1 MSVDLLLLSLLDG
14 RIYLLQSG
22 EYNNLLILAGRIEND
37 ATLQQFIELQTDQLV
52 FIKQEDLSPFIVP
65 DNQLSEILRTFGIS
79 GLQPART
86 PIPGEAKVLVPFF
99 GNLVNPTWLSICV
112 GGKCDSR
119 CTFCF
124 TEWIRYVPQLTS
136 EQIRY
141 ALVEARTIPT
151 LASVVFSGGE
161 PTLRP
166 DLLGLIDYAA
176 GLGYQEIGLQ
186 TNGHKLVALDYTEK
200 LATAGVTNALI
211 SLHGARAVTHDRITA
226 HPGSFE
232 KVCRGLALV
241 SQKMTSVEVNYVVC
255 KQNIGEAVE
264 IVDLVDRLAPGAALR
279 YSFPIIEGAAYD
291 NIDTVVPD
299 MSSYVHCVV
308 AARLRGERLGI
319 KISSANVPPCISE
332 ATGTPP
338 TYLISQRRSMLGV
351 SAFYTTETNRGERLA
366 KLSVCRECAW
376 FSDCGGIQIPYLREF
391 SLAYQE
397 LIPRSVL

>member
-1 MSVDLLLLSLLDG
+1 MSVDLLLLSLRDG
-14 RIYLLQSG
+14 RIYLLPSD
-22 EYNNLLILAGRIEND
+22 EYNNLPILAGSIEDD
-37 ATLQQFIELQTDQLV
+37 APLQQFVELQTDQLV
-52 FIKQEDLSPFIVP
+52 FIRREDLSSFLVP
-65 DNQLSEILRTFGIS
+65 DNQLSEILQTFGIS
-79 GLQPART
+79 GLQSART
-86 PIPGEAKVLVPFF
+86 PSPSGVKVLVPFF
-99 GNLVNPTWLSICV
+99 GNLVDPTWLSICV
-112 GGKCDSR
+112 GGRCDSR

-186 TNGHKLVALDYTEK
+186 TNGHKLVASDYTEE
-200 LATAGVTNALI
+200 LATAGVTNTLI
-211 SLHGARAVTHDRITA
+211 SLHGARAVMHDRITA
-226 HPGSFE
+226 HSGSFE
-232 KVCRGLALV
+232 KVCRGLAV
-241 SQKMTSVEVNYVVC
+241 ASQKIASVEVNYVVC
-255 KQNIGEAVE
+255 KQNAEEAIE

-291 NIDTVVPD
+291 NIGAVVPD
-299 MSSYVHCVV
+299 MSSYVRCVL
-308 AARLRGERLGI
+308 AARLRAERLGI
-319 KISSANVPPCISE
+319 EVSSANVPPCISE

-338 TYLISQRRSMLGV
+338 AYLISQRRSMLGV
-351 SAFYTTETNRGERLA
+351 SPFYAAETDRGERLA

-376 FSDCGGIQIPYLREF
+376 FSDCGGVQIPYLREF

-397 LIPRSVL
+397 LIPHRVA